1 MGVDND
7 AVMVKRS
14 LIKYYHDLLD
24 KTAKRL
30 SETPKEKIVEKPV
43 VKKVEI
49 ESSIDVS
56 QPDDI
61 TQLEKRILTQ
71 LKKGEHNGK

>member
-1 MGVDND
+1 
-7 AVMVKRS
+7 
-14 LIKYYHDLLD
+14 
-24 KTAKRL
+24 
-30 SETPKEKIVEKPV
+30 VEKPV